1 MYVLIK
7 ESTGNIKHNFSKAFR
22 QIAHSLSS
30 ADKSTNII
38 GVSWRLQFLIFVS
51 LFQQAPTMIS
61 FMYANVKTFFLL
73 LLFARH

>member
-22 QIAHSLSS
+22 QMAHSLSS

-38 GVSWRLQFLIFVS
+38 GVSWRLQFLILVS
-51 LFQQAPTMIS
+51 LLQQAHTIIS
-61 FMYANVKTFFLL
+61 FMSVNVKYIFLL
-73 LLFARH
+73 LLLARH